1 MRRLPVSGLIVCV
14 SFVAVFGVAARPD
27 ALAQESTPASGS
39 AVVGVTTEA
48 LGLGTA
54 QLAWPDRALASVS
67 LFRFR
72 FEPGAYIRIPAGQ
85 QGAGLGLVYV
95 ESGTLRVRSTEPLF
109 IAQAAEMTQP
119 GGQAATPVAANAEV
133 TLAAGDSFVLSGT
146 ADSSAGIEMRN
157 EGSIE
162 TSLLTVGVSPFDTGT
177 PTP

>member
-1 MRRLPVSGLIVCV
+1 MRRFSVLGLIVCV
-14 SFVAVFGVAARPD
+14 SFVAVMGFASRPD
-27 ALAQESTPASGS
+27 ALAQDGTPASGP

-54 QLAWPDRALASVS
+54 ELAWPDQALASVS
-67 LFRFR
+67 LYRFR

-95 ESGTLRVRSTEPLF
+95 ESGTLAVRSTEPLF
-109 IAQAAEMTQP
+109 IAQAAEMTSP

-133 TLAAGDSFVLSGT
+133 TLEAGDSFVLSGT
-146 ADSSAGIEMRN
+146 AGSAGIEMRN
-157 EGSIE
+157 DGSVE
-162 TSLLTVGVSPFDTGT
+162 TVLLTVGVSPFDMGT